1 MNADKMRSTLK
12 TFDDF
17 QVPKSILEEY
27 IERHGHLCM
36 FFPKY
41 HCELNPIERVW
52 CHAKKHTR
60 AYANGKI
67 NTLRKIVPEGLESC
81 SKEFYL

>member
-1 MNADKMRSTLK
+1 MVLQERGIDPNGMNANKMRSTLK

-17 QVPKSILEEY
+17 QVQKSILEEY
-27 IERHGHLCM
+27 IERCGHLCM

-41 HCELNPIERVW
+41 HCELSPIERVW

-67 NTLRKIVPEGLESC
+67 
-81 SKEFYL
+81 